1 MDYQLP
7 GVKLPGIKM
16 NALEVGQLMQVS
28 TASDIYYH
36 EQIKRSAE
44 NQLDKNA
51 FLQILAAQLSHQDP
65 LSSQDSS
72 AYVAQMAQFSALE
85 QMQNL
90 NKAFSDM
97 FFLEASGLI
106 DRNVTIIDENGEE
119 VTGTVQK
126 VRMGDN
132 GAEVM
137 VDNSFY
143 GLEQIIQVE

>member
-1 MDYQLP
+1 
-7 GVKLPGIKM
+7 
-16 NALEVGQLMQVS
+16 MQVNA
-28 TASDIYYH
+28 TSDIYYH
-36 EQIKRSAE
+36 GQIKRSTG

-72 AYVAQMAQFSALE
+72 AYVSQMAQFSALE

-90 NKAFSDM
+90 NKAFDAI
-97 FFLEASGLI
+97 FFLEAGGLI
-106 DRNVTIIDENGEE
+106 GRNITIINESGEE
-119 VTGTVQK
+119 ITGMVQK

-132 GAEVM
+132 GAKVM
-137 VDNSFY
+137 MNDIFY